1 MDFKYPYQILV
12 TKKSQNPQ
20 IVLVLFHF
28 KAVIL
33 YCQLNQ
39 EPSPLLLILDIY
51 QQIIQIFFAKSFLD
65 FPILALK
72 RNKSTNETFNEI
84 VTSIAKGRGKW
95 KLHAKKNLEGTKKKE
110 GIGEEQ

>member
-20 IVLVLFHF
+20 IVFILFHF

-84 VTSIAKGRGKW
+84 VTSIAKGRGKSAMEASREEE
-95 KLHAKKNLEGTKKKE
+95 LRRDKKE
-110 GIGEEQ
+110 RRNW